1 MQTGFGA
8 PGNRTSR
15 FKNNKTYDQNK
26 KKNKKIKWHIL
37 FNDKNFKYNLNS
49 RNLNNITAYNLA
61 EIIYPDITKHK
72 FKKIINFLHKNITLK
87 KKNKLLDFGSGN
99 RAFLFFFQKKV
110 SKL

>member
-87 KKNKLLDFGSGN
+87 KKK
-99 RAFLFFFQKKV
+99 
-110 SKL
+110 